1 MICCARSRS
10 ARCWSATDVT
20 PPRRRQLTLFVP
32 NDAAHTLEAV
42 RERLDPV
49 QHRLIP
55 AHVTLCRE
63 DELERGSGHAW
74 RDRLA
79 AAGTTLA
86 AAPVTLTFGS
96 ATAFSGHGVLLPCIG
111 GEPAFHALRVLLLGD
126 PAPRRHEPHLTLA
139 HPRNPRAPQN
149 VPTTYADVPSPLQV
163 TFRTVCLIEQSGD
176 EPWQVLETYTLC
188 G

>member
-1 MICCARSRS
+1 MRDAARS
-10 ARCWSATDVT
+10 
-20 PPRRRQLTLFVP
+20 
-32 NDAAHTLEAV
+32 LEAV

-63 DELERGSGHAW
+63 DELATCSVQVW
-74 RDRLA
+74 RERLA
-79 AAGTTLA
+79 A

-96 ATAFSGHGVLLPCIG
+96 ATAFSGHGVLLPCIA
-111 GEPAFHALRVLLLGD
+111 GEPAFHALRVLLLGNQ
-126 PAPRRHEPHLTLA
+126 APRRHEPHLTLA

-149 VPTTYADVPSPLQV
+149 VPATYADVPSPLHV
-163 TFRTVCLIEQSGD
+163 TFGTVCLIEQSGH

-188 G
+188 GIR

>member
-1 MICCARSRS
+1 
-10 ARCWSATDVT
+10 
-20 PPRRRQLTLFVP
+20 LFVP
-32 NDAAHTLEAV
+32 PDAARALEAV

-63 DELERGSGHAW
+63 DELARCSGHAW

-79 AAGTTLA
+79 VADAASA
-86 AAPVTLTFGS
+86 AAPVTLIFGS
-96 ATAFSGHGVLLPCIG
+96 ATAFSGHGVLLPCIA

-126 PAPRRHEPHLTLA
+126 TAPRRHEPHLTLA

-149 VPTTYADVPSPLQV
+149 VPATYADVPSPLHV
-163 TFRTVCLIEQSGD
+163 TFSTVSLIEQSGH
-176 EPWQVLETYTLC
+176 EPWRVLETYTLC
-188 G
+188 GNR

>member
-1 MICCARSRS
+1 MHDA
-10 ARCWSATDVT
+10 
-20 PPRRRQLTLFVP
+20 PPRRRRQLTVFVP
-32 NDAAHTLEAV
+32 QDDAPAIEAV

-63 DELERGSGHAW
+63 DELAQCSPDAW

-79 AAGTTLA
+79 ASGAEQG
-86 AAPVTLTFGS
+86 AAPIALTFGS
-96 ATAFSGHGVLLPCIG
+96 ATPFSGHGVLLPCIG
-111 GEPAFHALRVLLLGD
+111 GEPAFHALRVMLLGD
-126 PAPRRHEPHLTLA
+126 TAIRRHEPHLTLA

-149 VPTTYADVPSPLQV
+149 VPATYADLPSPLRL
-163 TFRTVCLIEQSGD
+163 TFGTVCLIEQAGQ

-188 G
+188 GIR